1 MKRANTA
8 RTMEHDAFFLAPAE
22 PVATGFK
29 YEEEE
34 ANSQDGGRANSAE
47 DYDGMYDGVDEKD
60 G

>member
-22 PVATGFK
+22 PVAAGFK

-34 ANSQDGGRANSAE
+34 AVS
-47 DYDGMYDGVDEKD
+47 
-60 G
+60 